1 MWDVCAR
8 GAPTRGCLVKWMARG
23 DSARRIDLVRNSQC
37 LVDCSGTIS
46 KVGNTPAAGF
56 RIPKIGDV
64 PACSTTTKDWM
75 AKRMARGDLAH
86 RIGLVRNPQC
96 LVDCSG
102 TISRV
107 VNTPAVGLRI
117 PKTGDVPACGTTTK
131 HCMPKRIARG
141 DSAHQRGARS
151 KV

>member
-64 PACSTTTKDWM
+64 PACSTTTKQWM
-75 AKRMARGDLAH
+75 AKRVTRWDSARGIGLVRDLQCLVDRSGSISKVVNTPAAGFRIPKIGDVPACSTTTKHCGAKRMARGD
-86 RIGLVRNPQC
+86 
-96 LVDCSG
+96 
-102 TISRV
+102 
-107 VNTPAVGLRI
+107 
-117 PKTGDVPACGTTTK
+117 
-131 HCMPKRIARG
+131 
-141 DSAHQRGARS
+141 
-151 KV
+151 